1 MLSCYGNKIWRR
13 IILKQNAWT
22 KESLLIGGLCFHR
35 SSLNP
40 YYTLRNQLGQKRVF
54 STKASIPSNELVS
67 MMKSPLVTKD
77 RMKEM
82 VLQLVSSPSPL
93 SSLVRTIYSNYK

>member
-13 IILKQNAWT
+13 IIKKQNSWT
-22 KESLLIGGLCFHR
+22 KESLIIGGLCIRHPL
-35 SSLNP
+35 LNR
-40 YYTLRNQLGQKRVF
+40 YYTIYNEVGQKRVF
-54 STKASIPSNELVS
+54 STKTSIPSDELIS

-82 VLQLVSSPSPL
+82 VLQLVSSPTPL
-93 SSLVRTIYSNYK
+93 SSLVCVFY